1 MCDGDV
7 FEGNVEL
14 VGALEQIGPDTVG
27 DGLSLGDEFCG
38 IELCNDGFQDFVTDG
53 GENTLVVV
61 ETEIL

>member
-1 MCDGDV
+1 VCDGDV